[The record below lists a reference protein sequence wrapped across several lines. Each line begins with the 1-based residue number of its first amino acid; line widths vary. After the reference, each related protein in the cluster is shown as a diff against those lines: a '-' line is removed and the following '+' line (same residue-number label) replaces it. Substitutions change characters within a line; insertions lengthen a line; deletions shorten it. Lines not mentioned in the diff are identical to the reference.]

1 MDNWEKRENHTTTN
15 LPRQKLLTFNILL
28 HVDEPCVYFSL
39 LVVSSTAIRGVFTR
53 NTQLV
58 STDICVILYLYRV
71 QV

>member
-1 MDNWEKRENHTTTN
+1 MDNCEKIENHTTTN

-39 LVVSSTAIRGVFTR
+39 LVVSSTAIRVFTR

-58 STDICVILYLYRV
+58 STDICVILCLYKV